1 MGIWSFIK
9 KDVGYYGKV
18 AKTEVRFHKTL
29 WKILGFSSRN
39 PSVERQPWSALD
51 EATRKTRMQQERF
64 VATALFVMLLLLTG
78 FLVWSRDWEGFAVW
92 LLFAALELRSQVVLR
107 KLKGRG

>member
-9 KDVGYYGKV
+9 KDVGYYGRV

-29 WKILGFSSRN
+29 WKTMGFS
-39 PSVERQPWSALD
+39 PDQPAERQPWSALD
-51 EATRKTRMQQERF
+51 EATRKTRIKQEWF
-64 VATALFVMLLLLTG
+64 VATALFVMLILLTV

>member
-1 MGIWSFIK
+1 MGIWNFIK
-9 KDVGYYGKV
+9 RDVGYYGKV

-29 WKILGFSSRN
+29 WKTMGFSSDQ
-39 PSVERQPWSALD
+39 PAERQSWSALD
-51 EATRKTRMQQERF
+51 EATRKTRMKQERF
-64 VATALFVMLLLLTG
+64 VAAVLFVMLILLTG

-92 LLFAALELRSQVVLR
+92 LLFAALELRSLIVLR